1 MLYRRKIDTVLFLF
15 PAVLLVGVFIY
26 FAVGMNGYY
35 SLFSWNAF
43 SSDMTWVGFG
53 NYTKLFQD
61 ETFKI
66 AVKNTVLITVFSLV
80 FQVGFSMVLAA
91 ILEQK
96 WLRKFGSFCRTV
108 FFIPSVLSMTIVA
121 LLWQLALNSSMGFVN
136 ELLRSIGLEAL
147 AMDWLGNSSTAIYC
161 VIFSMQWQYIGYT
174 MMLFIVAMQN
184 VPSDYYEVASIDG
197 ASPLQQFFHITIPN
211 IKETILLNC
220 VTTVVGSFKTFEQV
234 YALTASGPGRASEVL
249 GTMLYREAFRDDRM
263 GYASAIAVVIFLI
276 TMICSYFQIRMFN
289 VDEIDQGEAK

>member
-1 MLYRRKIDTVLFLF
+1 
-15 PAVLLVGVFIY
+15 
-26 FAVGMNGYY
+26 
-35 SLFSWNAF
+35 
-43 SSDMTWVGFG
+43 
-53 NYTKLFQD
+53 
-61 ETFKI
+61 
-66 AVKNTVLITVFSLV
+66 
-80 FQVGFSMVLAA
+80 MVLAA

-136 ELLRSIGLEAL
+136 ELLRNIGLGAL
-147 AMDWLGNSSTAIYC
+147 AMDWLGNSTTAIYC

-184 VPSDYYEVASIDG
+184 VPADYYEVASIDG
-197 ASPLQQFFHITIPN
+197 ASPFQQFIHITIPN

-276 TMICSYFQIRMFN
+276 TMLCSYFQIRMFN
-289 VDEIDQGEAK
+289 VDEIDQGEKR

>member
-1 MLYRRKIDTVLFLF
+1 MLYRRKIDTLLFLL
-15 PAVLLVGVFIY
+15 PSILLVGAFIY

-43 SSDMTWVGFG
+43 SSDMTWVGLG

-66 AVKNTVLITVFSLV
+66 AVKNTVLITAFSLI

-136 ELLRSIGLEAL
+136 ELLRNIGLGAL
-147 AMDWLGNSSTAIYC
+147 AMDWLGNSTTAIYC

-184 VPSDYYEVASIDG
+184 VPADYYEVASIDG
-197 ASPLQQFFHITIPN
+197 ASPFQQFIHITIPN

-276 TMICSYFQIRMFN
+276 TMLCSYFQIRMFN
-289 VDEIDQGEAK
+289 VDEIDQGEKR

>member
-1 MLYRRKIDTVLFLF
+1 MLYRRKIDTLLFLL
-15 PAVLLVGVFIY
+15 PSILLVGVFIY

-43 SSDMTWVGFG
+43 SSDMTWVGLG

-66 AVKNTVLITVFSLV
+66 AVKNTVLITAFSLI

-136 ELLRSIGLEAL
+136 ELLRNIGLGAL
-147 AMDWLGNSSTAIYC
+147 AMDWLGNSTTAIYC

-184 VPSDYYEVASIDG
+184 VPADYYEVASIDG
-197 ASPLQQFFHITIPN
+197 ASPFQQFIHITIPN

-276 TMICSYFQIRMFN
+276 TMLCSYFQIRMFN
-289 VDEIDQGEAK
+289 VDEIDQGEKR

>member
-1 MLYRRKIDTVLFLF
+1 MCRNKRDVIFFLA
-15 PAVLLVGVFIY
+15 PSVLLVGIFIY

-35 SLFSWNAF
+35 SLFNWNAF
-43 SSDMTWVGFG
+43 SADMKWVGLG
-53 NYTKLFQD
+53 NYAKLFQD

-66 AVKNTVLITVFSLV
+66 ALKNTFLIVIFSVV
-80 FQVGFSMVLAA
+80 FQIGLSLVLAA

-96 WLRKFGSFCRTV
+96 WLHRFGAFCRTV
-108 FFIPSVLSMTIVA
+108 LFIPSVLSMTIVA

-136 ELLRSIGLEAL
+136 ELLKSIGLGSL
-147 AMDWLGNSSTAIYC
+147 AMDWLGNSKTAIYC
-161 VIFSMQWQYIGYT
+161 VIFTMQWQFLGYT
-174 MMLFIVAMQN
+174 MMLFIVAIQN
-184 VPSDYYEVASIDG
+184 VPSNYYEAAALDG
-197 ASPLQQFFHITIPN
+197 ASPMQQFLHITIPN

-220 VTTVVGSFKTFEQV
+220 ITTVVGSFKTFEQV

-276 TMICSYFQIRMFN
+276 TMVCSYFQIRVFDIEKM
-289 VDEIDQGEAK
+289 DRGE